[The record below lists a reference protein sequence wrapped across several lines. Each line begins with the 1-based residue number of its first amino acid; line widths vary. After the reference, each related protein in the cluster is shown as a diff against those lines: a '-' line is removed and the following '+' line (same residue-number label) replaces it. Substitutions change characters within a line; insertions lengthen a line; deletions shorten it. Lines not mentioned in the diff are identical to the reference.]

1 MDQSSLNQ
9 APMHAANEPM
19 DNASNRFLTPIN
31 RDNVAEKIQTVVMT
45 ELSAYYPLPQS
56 LVNAHISILNNPKLS
71 PTGKLWPKSLFIP
84 VEAAINLLSQIIQ
97 KRLGSFQSIDAQSPE
112 GLDALITVPSMCC
125 CLLPWSKLG
134 TVIHSGSS
142 LKFDAKLLDTPT
154 AELKDLPQWSLF
166 IDLTERDLSW
176 NNRKVSGV
184 FYARY
189 ALSHPT
195 PPADPN
201 ADQFLIDNLITIVL
215 FDNGGLD
222 LGPFVTLNEG
232 KTVNQAID
240 ETRKR
245 LQENQA
251 EVAGID
257 SLNPEQVNQLI
268 ESTVVHS
275 REIFL
280 PLLHLLSNQDKLAD
294 KHGRKQELLANP
306 EAYAV
311 EGGLALPDADVI
323 REYYLK

>member
-9 APMHAANEPM
+9 ASMHAANEPM
-19 DNASNRFLTPIN
+19 DTSSHRFLTPIN
-31 RDNVAEKIQTVVMT
+31 RENIAEKLQTVVMT

-56 LVNAHISILNNPKLS
+56 LVNAHVSILNNPKMS
-71 PTGKLWPKSLFIP
+71 PTGKIWPKSLFIP

-134 TVIHSGSS
+134 TVIHSGSN
-142 LKFDAKLLDTPT
+142 LKFDATLLDTPT
-154 AELKDLPQWSLF
+154 ATLKDLPQWSIF

-176 NNRKVSGV
+176 NNRKVSGA

-215 FDNGGLD
+215 FDDGGMD
-222 LGPFVTLNEG
+222 LGPFLSLNEG
-232 KTVNQAID
+232 KTVNQAIED
-240 ETRKR
+240 TRKR
-245 LQENQA
+245 LQENQG
-251 EVAGID
+251 EVAGVNA
-257 SLNPEQVNQLI
+257 LNPEQISQLI
-268 ESTVVHS
+268 EGTIVHS
-275 REIFL
+275 RELFL
-280 PLLHLLSNQDKLAD
+280 PLLHLLTNRDKLAD
-294 KHGRKQELLANP
+294 KNGRKQELLPNP
-306 EAYAV
+306 ESYVV